1 MTNWY
6 DSDSIGTWIELK
18 MQVCRKVHSSAA
30 ALRCQINPMQYDLDM
45 SMWDWIT
52 KVEEL
57 AHHLE
62 DIKSPMI
69 PIDIINTLTCDLPDS
84 YTPFVVLINSLL
96 DNLNYAADLATVQE
110 VIKHLLNKEAWQ
122 AEANHID
129 IGPSTLL
136 TRNHKK
142 PTTCYNCGESGH
154 LRFNC
159 DLSPWEVRM
168 CHEQKSHRLR
178 QNGEEVKVAV
188 HYAPES
194 NSEDV
199 PLKIY

>member
-1 MTNWY
+1 MLFHTK
-6 DSDSIGTWIELK
+6 G
-18 MQVCRKVHSSAA
+18 HSSAA
-30 ALRCQINPMQYDLDM
+30 ALRCQFNSMQYDPDM
-45 SMWDWIT
+45 SMRDWIT

-57 AHHLE
+57 ACHLE

-69 PIDIINTLTCDLPDS
+69 PIDIINTLTRDLPDS

-96 DNLNYAADLATVQE
+96 DDLNYVADLATVQE
-110 VIKHLLNKEAWQ
+110 VIKCLLNKEARQ

-129 IGPSTLL
+129 IGPSALL

-142 PTTCYNCGESGH
+142 PTACYNCGESGH
-154 LRFNC
+154 LRFDC

-168 CHEQKSHRLR
+168 RCERKSHRPR
-178 QNGEEVKVAV
+178 QDGEEAKVAV

-194 NSEDV
+194 DSEDV
-199 PLKIY
+199 LLTIY